1 MLMPDSI
8 DNVGS
13 SVAPRHAHLP
23 FDCNGAALR
32 AQCRSLGT
40 VVTITGAVDAT
51 NVDQVSEYSKRFI
64 LPDKPFVLDL
74 SALDSFAAQAL
85 RLLYRVDAVCTAA
98 GLEWS
103 VIPSQAVNTA
113 LLVTHEE
120 SSFPVFGSAHEALHY
135 FADATSARRRM
146 LLPLLTKTA

>member
-1 MLMPDSI
+1 MTDPI
-8 DNVGS
+8 GS
-13 SVAPRHAHLP
+13 AGSYVSPRHAHLP
-23 FDCNGAALR
+23 FDCNGAAVR

-40 VVTITGAVDAT
+40 VVTITGSVDST
-51 NVDQVSEYSKRFI
+51 NVDQVSEYTKRFI

-74 SALDSFAAQAL
+74 SGVDCFAAQAV
-85 RLLYRVDAVCTAA
+85 RLLYRIDAVCIAA

-103 VIPSQAVNTA
+103 VVPSQAVNTA

-120 SSFPVFGSAHEALHY
+120 SSFPVFGSVHEALHY
-135 FADATSARRRM
+135 FADATSARRQL

>member
-1 MLMPDSI
+1 MTDSL
-8 DNVGS
+8 DGAAS
-13 SVAPRHAHLP
+13 YVAPRHAHLP
-23 FDCNGAALR
+23 FDCKGAAVR

-40 VVTITGAVDAT
+40 VVTVTGAVDST
-51 NVDQVSEYSKRFI
+51 NVDQVTEYSERFI

-74 SALDSFAAQAL
+74 SALDSFAAQAV
-85 RLLYRVDAVCTAA
+85 RLLHRLDDVCSVA

-103 VIPSQAVNTA
+103 VVPSQAVTTA

-120 SSFPVFGSAHEALHY
+120 SSFPVFGSVHEALHY
-135 FADATSARRRM
+135 FADATSARRLL

>member
-1 MLMPDSI
+1 MTDSI
-8 DNVGS
+8 GGAGACVS
-13 SVAPRHAHLP
+13 PRHAHLP
-23 FDCNGAALR
+23 FDCNGAAVR

-40 VVTITGAVDAT
+40 VVTITGAVDST
-51 NVDQVSEYSKRFI
+51 NVDLVSEYTKRFI

-74 SALDSFAAQAL
+74 SNLDSFAAQAI
-85 RLLYRVDAVCTAA
+85 RLIYRIDAVCTAA
-98 GLEWS
+98 GLDWS

-113 LLVTHEE
+113 LLVNHEE
-120 SSFPVFGSAHEALHY
+120 SSFPVFVSVHEALHY

>member
-1 MLMPDSI
+1 MTDSI
-8 DNVGS
+8 DIAGS
-13 SVAPRHAHLP
+13 CVAPRHAHLP
-23 FDCNGAALR
+23 FDCDGAAVR

-40 VVTITGAVDAT
+40 VVTITGVVDST
-51 NVDQVSEYSKRFI
+51 NVDLVSEYSKRFI

-74 SALDSFAAQAL
+74 SALDCFAAQAV
-85 RLLYRVDAVCTAA
+85 RLIYRIEAVCAA
-98 GLEWS
+98 SGLDWA

-113 LLVTHEE
+113 LLVTHGE
-120 SSFPVFGSAHEALHY
+120 STFPVFGSVHEALHY

>member
-1 MLMPDSI
+1 MNDPI
-8 DNVGS
+8 E
-13 SVAPRHAHLP
+13 SVASYLAPRHAHLP
-23 FDCNGAALR
+23 FDCEGAAVR

-40 VVTITGAVDAT
+40 VVTITGAIDAT
-51 NVDQVSEYSKRFI
+51 NVDQVSDYSARFI

-74 SALDSFAAQAL
+74 SAVDSFAAQAVQLL
-85 RLLYRVDAVCTAA
+85 RRLDDVCSVT

-103 VIPSQAVNTA
+103 VVPSQAVTTA
-113 LLVTHEE
+113 LLITHEE
-120 SSFPVFGSAHEALHY
+120 LSFPIFGSVHEALHY

>member
-1 MLMPDSI
+1 MTDSI
-8 DNVGS
+8 DTAGTH
-13 SVAPRHAHLP
+13 VAPRHAHLP
-23 FDCNGAALR
+23 FDCDGAAVR

-40 VVTITGAVDAT
+40 VVTITGAVDST
-51 NVDQVSEYSKRFI
+51 NVDLVSEYTKRFI

-74 SALDSFAAQAL
+74 SNLDSFAAQAI
-85 RLLYRVDAVCTAA
+85 RLIYRIEAVCTAA
-98 GLEWS
+98 GLDWS

-113 LLVTHEE
+113 LLVNHEE
-120 SSFPVFGSAHEALHY
+120 SSFPVFVSVHEALHY

>member
-1 MLMPDSI
+1 MTDSI
-8 DNVGS
+8 GTAGACVS
-13 SVAPRHAHLP
+13 QRHAHLP
-23 FDCNGAALR
+23 FDCDGAAVR

-40 VVTITGAVDAT
+40 VVTITGAVDST
-51 NVDQVSEYSKRFI
+51 NVDQVSEYTKRFI

-74 SALDSFAAQAL
+74 SNLDSFAAQAV
-85 RLLYRVDAVCTAA
+85 RLIYRIEAVCTAA
-98 GLEWS
+98 GVEWS

-120 SSFPVFGSAHEALHY
+120 SSFPVFVSVHEALHY

>member
-1 MLMPDSI
+1 MTDSF
-8 DNVGS
+8 DTAGS
-13 SVAPRHAHLP
+13 YVAPRHAHLP
-23 FDCNGAALR
+23 FDCNGAAVR

-40 VVTITGAVDAT
+40 VVTITGVVDAT
-51 NVDQVSEYSKRFI
+51 NVEQVSEYSKRFI

-74 SALDSFAAQAL
+74 SGLNCFAAQGIQ
-85 RLLYRVDAVCTAA
+85 LLDRVDDVCTAA

-103 VIPSQAVNTA
+103 VIPGYAVNTA
-113 LLVTHEE
+113 LLLAHEDT
-120 SSFPVFGSAHEALHY
+120 SFPVFGSVREALHY

>member
-1 MLMPDSI
+1 MTDSI
-8 DNVGS
+8 GTAGACVS
-13 SVAPRHAHLP
+13 PRHAHLP
-23 FDCNGAALR
+23 FDCDGAAVR

-40 VVTITGAVDAT
+40 VVTITGAVDST
-51 NVDQVSEYSKRFI
+51 NVDQVSEYTKRFI

-74 SALDSFAAQAL
+74 SNLDSFAAQAV
-85 RLLYRVDAVCTAA
+85 RLIYRIEAVCTAA

-120 SSFPVFGSAHEALHY
+120 SSFPVFVSVHEALHY

>member
-1 MLMPDSI
+1 MTDSI
-8 DNVGS
+8 GTAGACVS
-13 SVAPRHAHLP
+13 PRHAHLP
-23 FDCNGAALR
+23 FDCNGAAVR

-40 VVTITGAVDAT
+40 VVTITGAVDST
-51 NVDQVSEYSKRFI
+51 NVDQVSEYTKRFI

-74 SALDSFAAQAL
+74 SNLDSFAAQAV
-85 RLLYRVDAVCTAA
+85 RLIYRIEAVCTAA

-120 SSFPVFGSAHEALHY
+120 SSFPVFVSVHEALHY

>member
-1 MLMPDSI
+1 MTDSMGTAGAC
-8 DNVGS
+8 VS
-13 SVAPRHAHLP
+13 PRHAHLP
-23 FDCNGAALR
+23 FDCDGAAVR

-40 VVTITGAVDAT
+40 VVTITGAVDST
-51 NVDQVSEYSKRFI
+51 NVDLVSEYTKRFI
-64 LPDKPFVLDL
+64 LPDRPFVLDL
-74 SALDSFAAQAL
+74 SNLDSFAAQAV
-85 RLLYRVDAVCTAA
+85 RLIYRIEAVCTAA
-98 GLEWS
+98 GLDWS

-120 SSFPVFGSAHEALHY
+120 SSFPVFVSVHEALHY

>member
-1 MLMPDSI
+1 MTDSI
-8 DNVGS
+8 DTAGMH
-13 SVAPRHAHLP
+13 VAPRHAHLP
-23 FDCNGAALR
+23 FDCDGAAVR

-40 VVTITGAVDAT
+40 VVTITGAVDST
-51 NVDQVSEYSKRFI
+51 NVDLVSEYTKRFV

-74 SALDSFAAQAL
+74 SNLDSFAAQAI
-85 RLLYRVDAVCTAA
+85 RLIYRIDAVCTAA
-98 GLEWS
+98 GLDWS

-113 LLVTHEE
+113 LLVNHEE
-120 SSFPVFGSAHEALHY
+120 SSFPVFVSVHEALHY

>member
-1 MLMPDSI
+1 MTDSI
-8 DNVGS
+8 GATSACVS
-13 SVAPRHAHLP
+13 PRHAHLP
-23 FDCNGAALR
+23 FDCDGAAVR

-40 VVTITGAVDAT
+40 VVTITGAVDST
-51 NVDQVSEYSKRFI
+51 NVDLVSEYTKRFI

-74 SALDSFAAQAL
+74 SNLDSFAAQAV
-85 RLLYRVDAVCTAA
+85 RLIYRIEAVCTAA
-98 GLEWS
+98 GVEWS

-120 SSFPVFGSAHEALHY
+120 SSFPVFVSVHEALHY
-135 FADATSARRRM
+135 FAAATSARRRM